1 MTSKKQTIDAKNA
14 ERIQASLRFL
24 NSHAKLE
31 KDAKAAAQRG
41 DQAYTSNAREHAIM
55 VSNFQ
60 QAEEAH
66 VDWLGLQGLMP
77 GRCAEHD
84 SWLSDL
90 RSQMEDIPDPPAT
103 EPAMTGAALAILTRN
118 SSRAILF

>member
-24 NSHAKLE
+24 NSHAKLDKE
-31 KDAKAAAQRG
+31 AKAVAGRG
-41 DQAYTSNAREHAIM
+41 DREFTSNAREHAIM

-66 VDWLGLQGLMP
+66 VDWLVLQGLMP
-77 GRCAEHD
+77 GRCA
-84 SWLSDL
+84 
-90 RSQMEDIPDPPAT
+90 
-103 EPAMTGAALAILTRN
+103 
-118 SSRAILF
+118 